1 MNLPT
6 FLRKSDE
13 LTKQLSKEQ
22 LTAVIHEIARTLP
35 EHKRDIF
42 LDTLRT
48 AFQSTAIES
57 PKTIHDD
64 YQQLLI
70 ELKHNQYI
78 LTEINNGI
86 RYLDSEYNE
95 EWDDWY
101 NSDADEVF
109 FSDPMNVLPEIEDA
123 IRLIHKCIDLAAY
136 KEGCELAETL
146 SVLEI
151 TAKGDYEDFCG
162 EPLGIN
168 DLYEH
173 ELLSGS
179 MKKTVRECLY
189 LEYQGNRLEDRA
201 EELFCMI
208 HNLQCYSVRLEDV
221 LQTGNHEL
229 PEFEQFLPLWI
240 EYLGTHS
247 GMGVKGLLEEAQ
259 SMLQDE
265 QQILDTARKYA
276 NSYPELYK
284 QILEQKSDPDKNLRM
299 MSIGIEALEKI
310 SENTKVRSEVA
321 LLTAKYAYENNQE
334 SVCEYCWLEA
344 FRSYPSLVHYLRL
357 RFCGENWA
365 NNKLPA
371 IKICQGLQK
380 RTKNYILCFSSGMK
394 NLIL

>member
-1 MNLPT
+1 M
-6 FLRKSDE
+6 
-13 LTKQLSKEQ
+13 
-22 LTAVIHEIARTLP
+22 
-35 EHKRDIF
+35 
-42 LDTLRT
+42 
-48 AFQSTAIES
+48 
-57 PKTIHDD
+57 
-64 YQQLLI
+64 
-70 ELKHNQYI
+70 
-78 LTEINNGI
+78 
-86 RYLDSEYNE
+86 
-95 EWDDWY
+95 
-101 NSDADEVF
+101 
-109 FSDPMNVLPEIEDA
+109 
-123 IRLIHKCIDLAAY
+123 
-136 KEGCELAETL
+136 
-146 SVLEI
+146 
-151 TAKGDYEDFCG
+151 
-162 EPLGIN
+162 
-168 DLYEH
+168 
-173 ELLSGS
+173 
-179 MKKTVRECLY
+179 Y

-208 HNLQCYSVRLEDV
+208 HNFQCYSVRMEDV

-247 GMGVKGLLEEAQ
+247 GMGVKVLLEEAQ

-371 IKICQGLQK
+371 IKICQRLQK
-380 RTKNYILCFSSGMK
+380 TDNELYFMLLFWNEEFDTVMTQGMNMKEALGWSFTFMKEGVASFLLLLYQGTDLLAGLSYLLNYVQQKYGFTAEKFYKGTGHTCAEEDAELLWKILCKWKQKVSISNEDRIRWMTKIEQLISLRIDGIMTANRRKYYDECAAFISAYGEVKESMGSIGEKNTFMAYYHKRYPRRSSFIHELMEFGYAK
-394 NLIL
+394 